1 MKYRANLQPPKLS
14 QFSVN
19 YKFLILLILVFVFS
33 SHSYHFILTCLG
45 FATRLCISESQWG
58 APNVSECQTVEQ
70 IRLLMRAEE
79 LDELVNDIFT
89 SDDRDFTQTFES
101 EVIVEITDD
110 LADITNT
117 TQPIL
122 PNDVSSAS
130 ETLNIVLL

>member
-1 MKYRANLQPPKLS
+1 M
-14 QFSVN
+14 
-19 YKFLILLILVFVFS
+19 FLYLV
-33 SHSYHFILTCLG
+33 HIAIIFILTCIG
-45 FATRLCISESQWG
+45 FATRLCVSERQWG

-79 LDELVNDIFT
+79 LDELVNAIFT
-89 SDDRDFTQTFES
+89 SDDRDLTQTFES

>member
-1 MKYRANLQPPKLS
+1 M
-14 QFSVN
+14 
-19 YKFLILLILVFVFS
+19 ICI
-33 SHSYHFILTCLG
+33 G
-45 FATRLCISESQWG
+45 FATRVCVSERQWG

-79 LDELVNDIFT
+79 LDQLVNDIFT
-89 SDDRDFTQTFES
+89 AEDRDLTQTFES

-122 PNDVSSAS
+122 PNDVNSAT
-130 ETLNIVLL
+130 ETLNIVLM